1 MDLQELRYFYTVAN
15 EGSVLQAAHKLGYA
29 QPNLSSKI
37 KQLENE
43 MGQSLFVRTSAGV
56 SLTDKG
62 KQLYAYAE
70 KLLRLSDEAELAVK
84 NEKMV
89 VDDLCLGSMES
100 AAVSFLPEI
109 LSAFHQKRPELNM
122 KIRTAHSARL
132 TEQVLRHEL
141 DGAFIAGSAGHE
153 DLTSVPVKTE
163 KMTLV
168 ADRSTPLDIGLETLL
183 RRPLLVFPV
192 GCTYRRMLENLLDQM
207 DIVAHSIFDFNS
219 LGAILASVSAGLGV
233 SLLPENSV
241 SAFVAGESLKC
252 YSLPEPFDKALIRFI
267 YRKESTGNLSLMAFV
282 NEIDHLAL

>member
-109 LSAFHQKRPELNM
+109 LSAFHQLNM

>member
-1 MDLQELRYFYTVAN
+1 MEIQELRYFYTVAN

-29 QPNLSSKI
+29 QPNLSSKM

-43 MGQSLFVRTSAGV
+43 VGQSLFIRTSAGV

-84 NEKMV
+84 NKKMI
-89 VDDLCLGSMES
+89 VDELCLGSMES

-109 LSAFHQKRPELNM
+109 LSTFHQKHPELNT

-132 TEQVLRHEL
+132 TEQVIRHEL

-153 DLTSVPVKTE
+153 DLTSVQVRTE

-168 ADRSTPLDIGLETLL
+168 ADHSTPTDIGLETLL
-183 RRPLLVFPV
+183 RRPLLVFPT

-207 DIVAHSIFDFNS
+207 DVFAHTIFDFNS

-241 SAFVAGESLKC
+241 SAIVAGES
-252 YSLPEPFDKALIRFI
+252 
-267 YRKESTGNLSLMAFV
+267 
-282 NEIDHLAL
+282 